1 MGHPLNTRMKN
12 IYVWDTL
19 YKKGWKM
26 LGTLFIRKHEGYI
39 FWTPCKKMMTII
51 YIWDTLWKEGW
62 RIIYILLGF
71 IKYPGFY
78 LIKGRILNL
87 STKSENRKLLF
98 AQKFSHG
105 NCYDFRKII
114 LNLQFIN
121 SWFLPQQQISIWKS
135 ELYNSSLMYK
145 YIWQIEQRFLRK
157 PP

>member
-1 MGHPLNTRMKN
+1 MKMIFCLGRPVKIRMKMIYVWNSLKKMKIIYLGHPLNRRMKIKYVWDTLKKKRLKI
-12 IYVWDTL
+12 IYIWDTL

-26 LGTLFIRKHEGYI
+26 LETLFIRKLEGYI
-39 FWTPCKKMMTII
+39 FWTPCKKRMTII
-51 YIWDTLWKEGW
+51 YIWDTIWKEGW

-105 NCYDFRKII
+105 NCYERLF
-114 LNLQFIN
+114 
-121 SWFLPQQQISIWKS
+121 
-135 ELYNSSLMYK
+135 
-145 YIWQIEQRFLRK
+145 
-157 PP
+157 